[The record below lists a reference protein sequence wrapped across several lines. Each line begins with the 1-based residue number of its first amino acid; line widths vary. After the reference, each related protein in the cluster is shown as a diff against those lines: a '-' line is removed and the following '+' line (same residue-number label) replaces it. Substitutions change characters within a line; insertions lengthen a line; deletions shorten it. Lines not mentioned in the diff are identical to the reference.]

1 MKDNLLAPDEKTA
14 LFDWME
20 VRKVRE
26 NGEWYFSIVDVIAIL
41 VWNKRPSKYWT
52 DLKNDIISQW
62 NNEVSDFIGKL
73 KMKWKDGIM
82 YAVDVANTKTT

>member
-20 VRKVRE
+20 VRKIRE
-26 NGEWYFSIVDVIAIL
+26 NWEWYFSIVDVIAIL

-62 NNEVSDFIGKL
+62 NTEFSDFIGKL
-73 KMKWKDGIM
+73 KMKWKDGKM
-82 YAVDVANTKTT
+82 YPVDVANTKTT